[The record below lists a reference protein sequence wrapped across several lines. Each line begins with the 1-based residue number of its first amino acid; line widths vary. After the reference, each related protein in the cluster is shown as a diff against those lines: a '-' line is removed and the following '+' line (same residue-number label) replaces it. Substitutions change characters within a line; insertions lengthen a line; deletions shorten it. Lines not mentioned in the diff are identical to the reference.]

1 MDRDWRWTIRGRRC
15 IGKPPVPRSCSRGLK
30 KSFFAGPRT
39 PETLAGS
46 ALRAAHTH
54 MRTSTQVPLRMW
66 HSKKEIQRPD
76 SYISTSEALPPPARL
91 PLFQVPG
98 PGIYVHTEDG
108 ASKDTDSP
116 PTKRT
121 SRILPPST
129 LRYFGYLSLC
139 F

>member
-98 PGIYVHTEDG
+98 PGIYIPRMGLVKT
-108 ASKDTDSP
+108 
-116 PTKRT
+116 RT
-121 SRILPPST
+121 HHQQNALRAFCRQAHYVT
-129 LRYFGYLSLC
+129 LGT
-139 F
+139 